1 MYIFIQPRCCS
12 PINCIY
18 SFSGFL
24 HAAYKNWNCC
34 ITFCLWSQCCFPS
47 IPFCFDS
54 WVCVFRM
61 CSAAATFS
69 SYSQTIFIII
79 TTPPIH
85 CILNCIA
92 WFMCW
97 HWIEPLVVGIP
108 DLPQLRCTSI
118 LIVSECSMRFFLFMP
133 TLFIGVSFDFCG
145 SCCTLAAL
153 ELIYHLCLT
162 FMAIQFDYLVTK
174 HIDQCST
181 RQQTIRRLEK
191 RTDNNCIHRKFV
203 WAHSVLI
210 ISHAIESHVTL

>member
-1 MYIFIQPRCCS
+1 MIKPWLRFKNLRVLGGQKAAQNHFYFTCNSFQQYYYTSTSLSLDGWQLQHYSSVWDVAKYSLICSMYIFIQPRCCS

-47 IPFCFDS
+47 IPFCYDS
-54 WVCVFRM
+54 WVCVFCM
-61 CSAAATFS
+61 SSAPATFS

-108 DLPQLRCTSI
+108 DLPQLRSKCI
-118 LIVSECSMRFFLFMP
+118 ANALRF
-133 TLFIGVSFDFCG
+133 
-145 SCCTLAAL
+145 
-153 ELIYHLCLT
+153 
-162 FMAIQFDYLVTK
+162 
-174 HIDQCST
+174 
-181 RQQTIRRLEK
+181 
-191 RTDNNCIHRKFV
+191 
-203 WAHSVLI
+203 
-210 ISHAIESHVTL
+210 